1 MWKLCDAIHL
11 RPAAKYNRQSADF
24 HGSGTCL
31 TTRQQ
36 RDSPWQNAFLAKSYM
51 FRQYTQVEI
60 RLYKR

>member
-1 MWKLCDAIHL
+1 MCRSRILNFTQIEQYMWKLCDAIHL

-36 RDSPWQNAFLAKSYM
+36 RDSP
-51 FRQYTQVEI
+51 
-60 RLYKR
+60 